1 MANVLEYIL
10 FTFSILTFIMGGF
23 LLFRRGYPAKKKML
37 FMAFAFSSG
46 WWSFWYSQLIIQT
59 DPHKGYLCRS
69 IAMPAVFL
77 FLILCTLI
85 VLDLSQVKKK
95 LVAPIIGFSL
105 LGLVILPFNIQKS
118 SIVFFV
124 ERFGMS
130 YSFIPGFWTNAY
142 NVYTIIIFIN
152 LLILIS
158 SMIRKKNQKR
168 QRMLGRYF
176 LFSALAIFF
185 GSILDTML
193 PLFGIGAF
201 PGSTLTQFIG
211 TTIVFSAVMFDIK
224 NQLSFENFSNI
235 ILYSFTTPVLLM
247 NEKHE
252 LVLANDAALTFFR
265 MEEKQLLNVHL
276 EKLFEEMD
284 IASALLKEKAY
295 VESQDIV
302 LQRDCSLSIDKLYDK
317 YHDLLGYVI
326 VINDISER
334 KRFIDEL
341 MEARILAEKASDA
354 KSTFLANMSHEIRTP
369 INAVLGMDEMILR
382 ESNLDNI
389 KEYAANIRSSGKA
402 LLSIIND
409 ILDFSKIE
417 SGKMELIISPFHLS
431 STIYDLMTS
440 LSLRAKEKNLLF
452 ECHLD
457 PNTPR
462 ELLGDE
468 LRIKQIITNML
479 TNAIKYTHKGTVSL
493 SIHFEE
499 RDPHHVILICK
510 VQDSGIGI
518 KEEDIGTLFT
528 SFSRLDGHKNYG
540 IEGTGLG
547 LSIVSN
553 LIDLMNGKISVES
566 EYGVG
571 STFTVELP
579 LEVINWEGIGEIRD
593 FTKETVE
600 DNKASIV
607 TFTAPDVSI
616 LSVDDNKINLKVF
629 KGLLKETKIRVDL
642 ATSGEQ
648 CLAFMQKKKY
658 DMVFLDHMMPGMD
671 GVETLH
677 RMKELENNLS
687 PDAPVI
693 ALTANA
699 LSGAKDQYFDY
710 GFDDYLSKPIDYA
723 DLEKLILSF
732 LPKDKIH
739 PMEITTES

>member
-1 MANVLEYIL
+1 MAKILEYIL
-10 FTFSILTFIMGGF
+10 FTFTILTIIMGVSIIS
-23 LLFRRGYPAKKKML
+23 RRGYPTKKKIL
-37 FMAFAFSSG
+37 FVTFAFSSG

-59 DPHKGYLCRS
+59 NPDMGYLCRS
-69 IAMPAVFL
+69 IAMPGVFL
-77 FLILCTLI
+77 FLILCTFVVI
-85 VLDLSQVKKK
+85 DLSQVKKK
-95 LVAPIIGFSL
+95 MSIPIMLFSL
-105 LGLVILPFNIQKS
+105 LGIIILPFNIQRDA
-118 SIVFFV
+118 IVFFV

-130 YSFIPGFWTNAY
+130 YSFVPGFWTNAY
-142 NVYTIIIFIN
+142 NVYTVILFLN
-152 LLILIS
+152 LLILIFT
-158 SMIRKKNQKR
+158 MIKKKNKKR
-168 QRMLGRYF
+168 QRMLGRYL
-176 LFSALAIFF
+176 LFSALAVFF
-185 GSILDTML
+185 GSILDTLL
-193 PLFGIGAF
+193 PLFGFGAF

-211 TTIVFSAVMFDIK
+211 TAILYAAVMFDVK

-247 NEKHE
+247 NEKHV

-265 MEEKQLLNVHL
+265 LEEKQLLNVRL
-276 EKLFEEMD
+276 ENLFEDMD
-284 IASALLKEKAY
+284 ITSALIKEKAY

-302 LQRDCSLSIDKLYDK
+302 LQRDCSLSIDKLYDN

-354 KSTFLANMSHEIRTP
+354 KSAFLANMSHEIRTP

-389 KEYAANIRSSGKA
+389 KECAANIRSSGKA

-452 ECHLD
+452 ECHLN
-457 PNTPR
+457 PETPR

-468 LRIKQIITNML
+468 LRIKQIITNLL

-493 SIHFEE
+493 TIEYEE
-499 RDPHHVILICK
+499 CGSHHINLICK

-528 SFSRLDGHKNYG
+528 SFNRLDGHKNYG
-540 IEGTGLG
+540 IEGAGLG

-566 EYGVG
+566 TYGSG
-571 STFTVELP
+571 STFTAEIP
-579 LEVINWEGIGEIRD
+579 LEVINWEGIGEIHD
-593 FTKETVE
+593 FTKETTE
-600 DNKASIV
+600 DNEASAV

-629 KGLLKETKIRVDL
+629 KGLLKETKMHVDL

-648 CLAFMQKKKY
+648 CLAFVQKKKY
-658 DMVFLDHMMPGMD
+658 DIIFLDHMMPGMD

-677 RMKELENNLS
+677 KMKELENNLS
-687 PDAPVI
+687 PDAPVV

-710 GFDDYLSKPIDYA
+710 GFDDYLSKPIEYTE
-723 DLEKLILSF
+723 LEKLILSF
-732 LPKDKIH
+732 LPKEKVH
-739 PMEITTES
+739 PIEISNL